1 VEADARLLFQQ
12 GRGCSKLLTLKNSL
26 IPFALLYSTS
36 DWAQSEIDK
45 TGNVYSSMGQF
56 CMPKRNLR
64 VVKWVG
70 TIPAAAVCTVCNRE
84 FKVPVS
90 SMKRVSDAQQLL
102 KNRFAEHECNSKDDR
117 Q

>member
-1 VEADARLLFQQ
+1 LGERL
-12 GRGCSKLLTLKNSL
+12 
-26 IPFALLYSTS
+26 
-36 DWAQSEIDK
+36 
-45 TGNVYSSMGQF
+45 
-56 CMPKRNLR
+56 MPKRSLR

-70 TIPAAAVCTVCNRE
+70 SVPAVAVCTCCDHE

-102 KNRFAEHECNSKDDR
+102 KNAFAEHECKSDDR